1 MDETSIQTIL
11 AILALLVIL
20 ANSLWDRT
28 VALLGRSVTMMEVR
42 SPCLNTNHTF
52 ETIT

>member
-11 AILALLVIL
+11 ALLVIL
-20 ANSLWDRT
+20 AKSLWDRT
-28 VALLGRSVTMMEVR
+28 AALLGRSVTMMEVR